1 MCISHVSTDAVDQD
15 TLALFCRCVHNTWR
29 CGGGYHSGLS
39 RVQHPVHHRRVWDI
53 CGAGEN
59 LSELYIHL
67 SSFGA
72 AATFDIFMFSS
83 EHCNVKINLQDC
95 FSLLF
100 LISNN
105 DSFLNIPL
113 KK

>member
-1 MCISHVSTDAVDQD
+1 MCISHVSKDAVDQD
-15 TLALFCRCVHNTWR
+15 TLVFCRCVHNAWR

-59 LSELYIHL
+59 FSVFYIHHC
-67 SSFGA
+67 SFGA
-72 AATFDIFMFSS
+72 DTTFDLFMFSS
-83 EHCNVKINLQDC
+83 EHCNVKITLQDC
-95 FSLLF
+95 PPPSL

-105 DSFLNIPL
+105 GLCLNIP
-113 KK
+113 

>member
-1 MCISHVSTDAVDQD
+1 MAAGSSAPELFASIIGKLHVQVLVCALVMSTDAVDQD

-59 LSELYIHL
+59 L
-67 SSFGA
+67 
-72 AATFDIFMFSS
+72 
-83 EHCNVKINLQDC
+83 
-95 FSLLF
+95 
-100 LISNN
+100 
-105 DSFLNIPL
+105 
-113 KK
+113 